1 MDEEY
6 KKALRD
12 GRWQIRKTEIMRRDG
27 FACKEC
33 GAKASDGVVLNVHH
47 RKYYPG
53 KMPWEYEDENLVT
66 LCEDCHAEYHRQK
79 KEFEEELKNSWSV
92 DELCNITGKL
102 VYIEYKNPPVGATG
116 FWANHFIYLF
126 TDKVYD
132 CMVAFSHFSLPC
144 IEAAVMFQNATPL
157 FEDWEFSSNGNDEVK
172 MSPLGTAFLS
182 YEDKV
187 EVFCGTP
194 AIELAS
200 KMINGAEYELDELIQ
215 SQKYNRLNNPDFDEF
230 TASLDRSEYEEIIKL
245 LKDFVVTERT
255 KVLEKKNTEIQRTVA
270 CSSNFNRKLCLFSWK
285 SLRKN

>member
-1 MDEEY
+1 
-6 KKALRD
+6 
-12 GRWQIRKTEIMRRDG
+12 
-27 FACKEC
+27 
-33 GAKASDGVVLNVHH
+33 
-47 RKYYPG
+47 
-53 KMPWEYEDENLVT
+53 
-66 LCEDCHAEYHRQK
+66 
-79 KEFEEELKNSWSV
+79 
-92 DELCNITGKL
+92 
-102 VYIEYKNPPVGATG
+102 
-116 FWANHFIYLF
+116 
-126 TDKVYD
+126 
-132 CMVAFSHFSLPC
+132 
-144 IEAAVMFQNATPL
+144 MFQNATPL

-270 CSSNFNRKLCLFSWK
+270 CSSNFNRKLCSFSWK
-285 SLRKN
+285 PLRKN